1 MSAYQQ
7 KLDRAREIVE
17 SYNSSLPTGS
27 ETLNWSGVETD
38 LKKVGGTT
46 DEALREMAWE
56 DLEAFGVPKLLSRQI
71 VNQVFRKTEE
81 QPKSKYLTASRV
93 TMLTLRECF
102 ELYDI
107 SGDQNTAV
115 TERLQKESNG
125 KRCVVLEPD
134 GSVNIDLSAKTL
146 RELKDG
152 FEERDVLTDDTGR
165 ALRIVRVGERPN
177 VYFDENP
184 LDPGRPLRGGVCDK
198 SGRSWDNIPTNL
210 RQLLYIALT
219 HTKELVIN
227 SVDDIHTVLDRIA
240 EKHRCQT
247 GNHGDEAVQYVQRRY
262 PRATLR
268 FAELRETEQLPMLK
282 IKGGKNGSSGKP
294 NDPFYSPHVRT

>member
-1 MSAYQQ
+1 MTAYQQ
-7 KLDRAREIVE
+7 KLARASEIIANH
-17 SYNSSLPTGS
+17 NSGLSDPSVPLDWAVI
-27 ETLNWSGVETD
+27 EAKIKEL
-38 LKKVGGTT
+38 GGTT
-46 DEALREMAWE
+46 DNSLREMTWE
-56 DLEAFGVPKLLSRQI
+56 DLQDCGIPRLLAREI
-71 VNQVFRKTEE
+71 ANQVFRKSDE
-81 QPKSKYLTASRV
+81 PVKSKYLSTSRV
-93 TMLTLRECF
+93 TMLTLQECF
-102 ELYDI
+102 DLYDI
-107 SGDQNTAV
+107 TGDQNTAV
-115 TERLQKESNG
+115 ADRLMKESEG

-134 GSVNIDLSAKTL
+134 GTVNVALSARTL

-152 FEERDVLTDDTGR
+152 FGERDVLTDNFGR

-198 SGRSWDNIPTNL
+198 SGRSWDNVPTNV
-210 RQLLYIALT
+210 RQLLYIALA
-219 HTKELVIN
+219 HTKELAIN
-227 SVDDIHTVLDRIA
+227 TVDDIHTVLDRIA
-240 EKHRCQT
+240 EK
-247 GNHGDEAVQYVQRRY
+247 HGDEAVQYVQRRY